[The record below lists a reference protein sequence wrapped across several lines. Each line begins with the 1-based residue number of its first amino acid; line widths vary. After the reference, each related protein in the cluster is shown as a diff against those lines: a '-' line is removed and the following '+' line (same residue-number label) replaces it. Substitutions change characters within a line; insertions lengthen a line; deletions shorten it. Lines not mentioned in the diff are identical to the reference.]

1 MRGTSSVAATKLAEL
16 GKKPAGSM
24 YLQPPSVQRLDYTM
38 TWYTATQTNG
48 EVSLTSTKRLN
59 PNALP
64 FSPILKANVFTFSP
78 VTSPDSGAWMN
89 GAATSTFPTST
100 TRLNPNALPFSPDQ
114 KTNAFSPVILPEAGA
129 TPTFPTSTARLN
141 SNALP
146 FWPRK
151 AFTSGPTSPVP
162 SFASASE
169 SPKTHSAE
177 WASPLML

>member
-1 MRGTSSVAATKLAEL
+1 
-16 GKKPAGSM
+16 
-24 YLQPPSVQRLDYTM
+24 M

-48 EVSLTSTKRLN
+48 EVSPTSTKRLN

-78 VTSPDSGAWMN
+78 VTSPDSAAWTN

-151 AFTSGPTSPVP
+151 AFTSVILTGYRILDSSLPTDVLVGVIRVP
-162 SFASASE
+162 LLQFRVLRQLLSRRRLTR
-169 SPKTHSAE
+169 PNGRV
-177 WASPLML
+177 L